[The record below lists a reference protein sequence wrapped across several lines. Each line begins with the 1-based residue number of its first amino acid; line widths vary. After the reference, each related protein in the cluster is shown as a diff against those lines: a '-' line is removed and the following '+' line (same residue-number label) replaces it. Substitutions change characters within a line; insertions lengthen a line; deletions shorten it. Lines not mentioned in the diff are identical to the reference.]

1 MFEIYAA
8 KPINMEIKYGVVGLI
23 LKGDDQAK
31 YVKIED
37 DTSGST
43 GGIYILISE
52 DEFFTKNVFDD
63 WLPNKDDILEYV
75 EESRW
80 EIQWR

>member
-1 MFEIYAA
+1 
-8 KPINMEIKYGVVGLI
+8 MEIKYAVVGLI
-23 LKGDDQAK
+23 LKGDDQGK

-63 WLPNKDDILEYV
+63 WLLSKDDIPGYI
-75 EESRW
+75 EESKW
-80 EIQWR
+80 KIQWR

>member
-1 MFEIYAA
+1 
-8 KPINMEIKYGVVGLI
+8 MEIKYAVVGLI

-52 DEFFTKNVFDD
+52 DEFFTTNVFDD
-63 WLPNKDDILEYV
+63 WLLSKDDIPRYI
-75 EESRW
+75 EESKW
-80 EIQWR
+80 KIQWK